1 METDLIGVSANIAH
15 VRELIQRIADTG
27 LNTIVFGETGVGKE
41 LVVKSLYQQSERNG
55 GPFVKVNCAALPDN
69 LLESEM
75 FGYERGAFTG
85 AQRKM
90 RGKFEQA
97 NRGVLFLDEIGDMSL
112 SLQAKLLH
120 ALQDG
125 EFIPLGSEKTVK
137 SNAWVI
143 AATNRNLAED
153 LRAGKFREDLYY
165 RISMASIIVD
175 PLRKRSED
183 IAPLISYY
191 FEQYASQL
199 KARHPLN
206 LNKNLIDKLTAY
218 HWPGNVREL
227 QNVLRRMIVLG
238 EGEDSIDA
246 MIPITDH
253 SRKVRDDSKEADIA
267 SKFIGFS
274 GLNGHELDLS
284 DLSLK
289 KFKKQVAD
297 QVEKDVI
304 SYVLEKTGWNRTR
317 ATQILKVS
325 YKTLLTKIKELELR
339 PLNNFE

>member
-1 METDLIGVSANIAH
+1 METDLIGVSANIAR
-15 VRELIQRIADTG
+15 VRELIQRIADTV
-27 LNTIVFGETGVGKE
+27 LNTVVYGETGVGKE
-41 LVVKSLYQQSERNG
+41 LVVKSLYQKSERNG

-143 AATNRNLAED
+143 AATNRDLTED
-153 LRAGKFREDLYY
+153 LKAGKFREDLYY
-165 RISMASIIVD
+165 RISMASIKVD
-175 PLRKRSED
+175 PLRMRPED
-183 IAPLISYY
+183 IAPLIAYY
-191 FEQYASQL
+191 MEQYASQL
-199 KARHPLN
+199 KARRPLN
-206 LNKNLIDKLTAY
+206 LNKNLLDKLTAY

-227 QNVLRRMIVLG
+227 QNVLRRIIVLG
-238 EGEDSIDA
+238 EGEESIDS
-246 MIPITDH
+246 MIPIANTG
-253 SRKVRDDSKEADIA
+253 RNLRDEQNGSGVVSKY
-267 SKFIGFS
+267 IGFS
-274 GLNGHELDLS
+274 GLNTQALDLS

-289 KFKKQVAD
+289 KYKKQVAD